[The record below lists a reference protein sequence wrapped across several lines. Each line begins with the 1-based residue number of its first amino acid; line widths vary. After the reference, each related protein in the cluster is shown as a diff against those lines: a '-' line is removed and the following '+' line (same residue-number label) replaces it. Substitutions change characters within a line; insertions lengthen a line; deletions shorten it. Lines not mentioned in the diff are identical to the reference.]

1 MSVDLDI
8 LADQVAAALASR
20 EAELRLEQAV
30 YGLDHLDELPLQA
43 IVADGLAANY
53 SVAREVHYPS
63 SAGNRLTNRQ
73 RCDVVLAPLG
83 APLRLDRAPPT
94 LFDPPVFTLPGDAF
108 WLEVKTAFQ
117 FRSIDV
123 PHRGYGQQWRGSV
136 VEDLRKMDAD
146 ALIRHAALLLIV
158 FTESRE
164 LVEKDLDLIEGVL
177 AQKEVL
183 AGFRQVRHVDITDR
197 IGHRI
202 CTAAIWPTVE
212 REQDSGEAR

>member
-1 MSVDLDI
+1 MKLELDI
-8 LADQVAAALASR
+8 LADQVSAVLAAR

-30 YGLDHLDELPLQA
+30 YGLDALDEIALQT
-43 IVADGLAANY
+43 IVADGLAALH

-63 SAGNRLTNRQ
+63 TVGKRLSSRK
-73 RCDVVLAPLG
+73 RCDVVLSPAH
-83 APLRLDRAPPT
+83 APLRLDRSPPT
-94 LFDPPVFTLPGDAF
+94 LFDAPIFTLPTDAF
-108 WLEVKTAFQ
+108 WLEVKAAYQ

-146 ALIRHAALLLIV
+146 PLIRHAALLLIV

-164 LVEKDLDLIEGVL
+164 IVEKDLDLLEGLL
-177 AQKEVL
+177 ATKEVL

-197 IGHRI
+197 IGHKV
-202 CTAAIWPTVE
+202 CTAALWPTIE
-212 REQDSGEAR
+212 RSD